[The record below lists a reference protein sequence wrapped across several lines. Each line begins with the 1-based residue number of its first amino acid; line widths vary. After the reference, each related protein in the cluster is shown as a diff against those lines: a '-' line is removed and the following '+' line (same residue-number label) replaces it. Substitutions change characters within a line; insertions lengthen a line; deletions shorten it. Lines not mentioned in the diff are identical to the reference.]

1 LLQPFICN
9 SSLKIRWQELQDT
22 PDKSPRSSIVLRR
35 SSKISSRIIA
45 MFSSVR
51 KVECR
56 PERRWSASDN
66 SPFLKREKPL
76 VDLRFPQCSFL
87 VSCFKTLQLFPLPF
101 SLTENRISQPHV
113 VPTFQP
119 SQKSTNKREAL
130 NKKIYYV
137 APRHNST
144 LPVCRLMQ
152 KGSRKRHLAAK
163 AFTTTDPP
171 TRERFQFLLG
181 PPTYTH
187 RQRYINEDIIVPN
200 TDNFMIC
207 NFTFLQ
213 FYTGYRY
220 HRTE

>member
-130 NKKIYYV
+130 NKKKLLHGTTSSLDAASLQTNAEGSPQEVPSSGSMYYNGP
-137 APRHNST
+137 AHQRT
-144 LPVCRLMQ
+144 FPVSF
-152 KGSRKRHLAAK
+152 GSPH
-163 AFTTTDPP
+163 
-171 TRERFQFLLG
+171 
-181 PPTYTH
+181 
-187 RQRYINEDIIVPN
+187 V
-200 TDNFMIC
+200 
-207 NFTFLQ
+207 
-213 FYTGYRY
+213 
-220 HRTE
+220 